1 MAQSGQGQN
10 HPQELIRMSPSD
22 LNSDYRL
29 MPLRVRPESTSQ
41 EVVSEQQRE
50 RTSLS
55 RSPVP
60 NNMPPPMA
68 TGTPTEG
75 HLSTPSRRKRGAV
88 TPTSQPKGKS
98 AKVRQKVT
106 RDLDSHVTSP
116 TPL

>member
-10 HPQELIRMSPSD
+10 HPQEIIRMSPSD
-22 LNSDYRL
+22 LCSDFCL
-29 MPLRVRPESTSQ
+29 VPLRVRPESTSR
-41 EVVSEQQRE
+41 EVTAEQQRE
-50 RTSLS
+50 RISLS
-55 RSPVP
+55 RSPIP
-60 NNMPPPMA
+60 HNMPPPMA

-75 HLSTPSRRKRGAV
+75 NSSTPSRRKRGAV

>member
-22 LNSDYRL
+22 LSSDFGL
-29 MPLRVRPESTSQ
+29 VPLRVQPESTSQ
-41 EVVSEQQRE
+41 EVISEQQRE

-55 RSPVP
+55 RSSIPH
-60 NNMPPPMA
+60 NMPPPMA

-98 AKVRQKVT
+98 AKVRQKGT
-106 RDLDSHVTSP
+106 RDLDSQVTSP
-116 TPL
+116 PPL